1 MEVLMAQSVCPWW
14 LGYLLASPIRRLL
27 QDPEKILMPYVKPN
41 MVALDIGSAMGF
53 FTLPLARMT
62 SHGGRVIAVDL
73 QEKMIASLRRRAEK
87 AGLSAQIETR
97 QCSETQ
103 LGIEDLAGQVDFA
116 LIFAVLHEMPDIPAT
131 LASVYRALK
140 AGGQLLMAE
149 PTGHVN
155 GPQFEKT
162 IAEAEACGFTVTA
175 SPKVRRSHARVLT
188 KPLP

>member
-1 MEVLMAQSVCPWW
+1 MAQPVCPWW
-14 LGYLLASPIRRLL
+14 LGYVLASPIRRLL

-140 AGGQLLMAE
+140 AGGMLLMAE
-149 PTGHVN
+149 PTGHVD
-155 GPQFEKT
+155 GPQFEET
-162 IAEAEACGFTVTA
+162 IAAAQACGFTVGA
-175 SPKVRRSHARVLT
+175 SPKIRRSHARVLT
-188 KPLP
+188 KPHP